1 MGRKHSMDIIAT
13 PFLWALKGLNEIF
26 GNYALTILIFTLLV
40 NLLLSPLTVKQQ
52 KSQAKQAKIRPK
64 LDALKE
70 KYGNDKM
77 KYQTAMQELYQ
88 KENIS
93 MTGGCLPLIIRM
105 VLLMGVY
112 YAIRI
117 LLGEYGITFLDS
129 KTVVD
134 ENLFAPVAEQFQ
146 LFGLNLAE
154 QPVFDI
160 DIFDNFKPI
169 WIIPILSGVAAYLSS
184 FLSQIQQKHINP
196 QAAEMA
202 GSMKGMMLMMP
213 LLSVWISFGL
223 PAAVGFYWICS
234 NIINMLIMLVVN
246 YFYSPNK
253 IIAKETVKNGKARR
267 MAEQQ
272 KSSRA

>member
-1 MGRKHSMDIIAT
+1 MDILAM
-13 PFLWALKGLNEIF
+13 PFLWALQGLNNIF
-26 GNYALTILIFTLLV
+26 GNYALTIFVFTLLV
-40 NLLLSPLTVKQQ
+40 NLALSPLTVKQQ
-52 KSQAKQAKIRPK
+52 KSQAKQAKFRPK

-70 KYGNDKM
+70 KYGNDKV

-88 KENIS
+88 RENIS

-117 LLGEYGITFLDS
+117 LLQNYGITFLDS
-129 KTVVD
+129 KTVID
-134 ENLFAPVAEQFQ
+134 EKLFAHVADQFL

-154 QPVFDI
+154 QPVFNI
-160 DIFDNFKPI
+160 DIFESFQPI

-213 LLSVWISFGL
+213 LLSVWIAFGV

-234 NIINMLIMLVVN
+234 NVINMLIMLVVN

-253 IIAKETVKNGKARR
+253 IIAKETAKNGKARR